1 MDVNNHTKGMNT
13 KSSIKDRMKLL
24 RETLGLTQSEF
35 GERIGVTRDAIAA
48 YERGVTV
55 KEPIIRLI
63 CKEFNIDYSW
73 LAEGTD
79 TDMSTTMSSSNSR
92 VKEVR
97 MALNLSQK
105 SFGEKLGMKTS
116 SISTIE
122 KGVNNLTNI
131 VANLIC
137 KTYNVNYLWLTEGKG
152 EMFETPDTALD
163 DLIMQY
169 DLNEVDTFLIKAYL
183 NMSKEERAE
192 FAEVILNK
200 LLTIL
205 KQELHTDQKH

>member
-1 MDVNNHTKGMNT
+1 MDVNNYVKGTNT
-13 KSSIKDRMKLL
+13 KLSIKDRMKLL
-24 RETLGLTQSEF
+24 RETLGLTQCEF
-35 GERIGVTRDAIAA
+35 GKRIGVTRDAIAA

-73 LAEGTD
+73 LAEGANV
-79 TDMSTTMSSSNSR
+79 DMSSTMSSSNTR
-92 VKEVR
+92 IKELR
-97 MALNLSQK
+97 MKLNLTQK
-105 SFGEKLGMKTS
+105 AFGEKLGMKVS

-152 EMFETPDTALD
+152 EMFETPDSSLD
-163 DLIMQY
+163 DLAVQY
-169 DLNEVDTFLIKAYL
+169 NLSEIDLYLIKAYL
-183 NMSKEERAE
+183 DMSKDERAE
-192 FAEVILNK
+192 FSEAILNR

-205 KQELHTDQKH
+205 KKELHTDQKD